1 MTIDTLTNQKI
12 WWITSLLSMPRHVKK
27 MVQVIFD
34 LITLFAS
41 YYFSIWLAL
50 AMEGN
55 KVELILGLIFV
66 FTTVVTFK
74 LMKIYRVIVRFSGL
88 RLLEF
93 VVFSHVISICFLA
106 LVSELFD
113 YHLTPLFLVFLFFT
127 SVFCVAG
134 GRLLARKILDFSLPN
149 GRRVLIYGVD
159 KTAIQAM
166 TSINREPGYDV
177 LGFID
182 NGEGLIGG
190 QLHGVP
196 VISESRLEEVVES
209 DNISLIVLCAP
220 EETAVNVR
228 ILLNRLESLSVS
240 VKIAPKLPDF
250 LNETSSNFKDF
261 EEVRVEDLVGR
272 ESVLP
277 DETLLS
283 KNIIGKVVLI
293 TGAGGSIGSELCRQ
307 VIARSPKKL
316 IMVELNELALFN
328 IQQAL
333 SNYSDRIISVL
344 GSISDDPLM
353 EELLINESVDS
364 VYHAAA
370 YKHVPLVESNPF
382 AAIYNN
388 IFGTQVILE
397 ASIRA
402 GVKSFTLVST
412 DKAVRPTNIMG
423 ATKRIAEV
431 LCQNAAA
438 AESGTAIAMVRFGN
452 VIGSSGSAIPKFRE
466 QIRTGGPV
474 TVTHPDITRFFM
486 GIPEASELVLQ
497 ASSMAGGG
505 EVFVLDMGEPVKIV
519 DLVKRLIQFSGKIF
533 ANEGNSHLNPIDIVY
548 TGLRP
553 GEKLYEELLISGEA
567 QCTIHPKIMMLTEQ
581 YPEGDVIDRFMKDL
595 AVVCKGKNIETL
607 RSLLSDLDIGYC
619 YKDIY
624 SGTVRENS
632 GELDASNG
640 RAFSGFENSEIS
652 PLGAHQRYSRVGVEI
667 KKPFKELA
675 GTPANGLKQRLFRK
689 LLHKYF
695 LLSRG
700 LTMGVRCV
708 ILNREREVLLV
719 KHTYIAGWHLPGGG
733 VDIGE
738 TVEEAVVREVREETL
753 FDLIESPQLVSV
765 YFCNETSNRDHV
777 ILFVATKFLE
787 TKSDVESFEIS
798 ESKFF
803 PIENLPD
810 EIDEQTKR
818 WMGDAILKS
827 EKGLLPLS
835 TER

>member
-1 MTIDTLTNQKI
+1 MTIDTLTDQKK
-12 WWITSLLSMPRHVKK
+12 WWIASLLSMPRHLKK

-50 AMEGN
+50 TMEGN
-55 KVELILGLIFV
+55 KVELILSLIFV
-66 FTTVVTFK
+66 FTTVVIFK

-93 VVFSHVISICFLA
+93 IVFSHVISVCTLA

-134 GRLLARKILDFSLPN
+134 GRLLARKVLDFSLSD
-149 GRRVLIYGVD
+149 GRKVLIYGVD
-159 KTAIQAM
+159 KTAIQVM
-166 TSINREPGYDV
+166 TSINREPGYHV

-196 VISESRLEEVVES
+196 VISESQLETVVES

-220 EETAVNVR
+220 KETIANLR
-228 ILLNRLESLSVS
+228 LLLSRLESLPVS
-240 VKIAPKLPDF
+240 VKVAPKFPDF
-250 LNETSSNFKDF
+250 LNETSSNFKYL
-261 EEVRVEDLVGR
+261 EEVRVEDFVGR
-272 ESVLP
+272 ESVSP

-307 VIARSPKKL
+307 VIARAPEKL

-328 IQQAL
+328 IQQEL
-333 SNYSDRIISVL
+333 SNYSDRIIPVL

-353 EELLINESVDS
+353 EDLLINERVDT

-370 YKHVPLVESNPF
+370 YKHVPLVEANPF

-388 IFGTQVILE
+388 IFGTRVILE

-431 LCQNAAA
+431 LCQSAAA

-452 VIGSSGSAIPKFRE
+452 VIGSSGSVIPKFRQ

-486 GIPEASELVLQ
+486 GISEASELVLQ
-497 ASSMAGGG
+497 ASSMATGG

-519 DLVKRLIQFSGKIF
+519 DLVKRLIQFSGKIVG
-533 ANEGNSHLNPIDIVY
+533 NERNAHLNPIDIVY

-553 GEKLYEELLISGEA
+553 GEKLYEELLISGEV
-567 QCTIHPKIMMLTEQ
+567 QCTFHPKIMMLTEQ
-581 YPEGDVIDRFMKDL
+581 YPEVDAIDKFMKDL
-595 AVVCKGKNIETL
+595 AVVCQGKNIETL

-624 SGTVRENS
+624 SATVRENS
-632 GELDASNG
+632 GELDAPNG
-640 RAFSGFENSEIS
+640 RGFSGFENGEKS
-652 PLGAHQRYSRVGVEI
+652 PLEVHQSYSRVGVEI

-689 LLHKYF
+689 LLHRYF

-738 TVEEAVVREVREETL
+738 TVEEAIVREVQEETV
-753 FDLIESPQLVSV
+753 FHLIESPQLVSV

-787 TKSDVESFEIS
+787 TKSELESFEIS
-798 ESKFF
+798 DSKFF
-803 PIENLPD
+803 SIENLPD

-818 WMGDAILKS
+818 WMSDAILKS
-827 EKGLLPLS
+827 KKGNVIY
-835 TER
+835 

>member
-1 MTIDTLTNQKI
+1 MTIDTLTNQKK
-12 WWITSLLSMPRHVKK
+12 WWIASLLSMPRHVKK

-34 LITLFAS
+34 LTTLFAS

-93 VVFSHVISICFLA
+93 IVFSHVISVCTLA

-134 GRLLARKILDFSLPN
+134 GRLLARKVLDFSLPD
-149 GRRVLIYGVD
+149 GRKVLIYGVD
-159 KTAIQAM
+159 KTAIQVM
-166 TSINREPGYDV
+166 TSINREPGYHV

-182 NGEGLIGG
+182 NGEGLVGG

-196 VISESRLEEVVES
+196 VISESRLEAVVES

-220 EETAVNVR
+220 EQTIVNVR
-228 ILLNRLESLSVS
+228 LLLNRLESLPVS

-250 LNETSSNFKDF
+250 LNEKLSNFNDL
-261 EEVRVEDLVGR
+261 EEVRVEDFVGR

-307 VIARSPKKL
+307 VIARAPKKL

-333 SNYSDRIISVL
+333 SNYTDRIIPVL

-353 EELLINESVDS
+353 EELLINERVDT

-388 IFGTQVILE
+388 IFGTRVILE

-431 LCQNAAA
+431 LCQSAAA

-486 GIPEASELVLQ
+486 GIPEASELLLQ
-497 ASSMAGGG
+497 ASSMATGG
-505 EVFVLDMGEPVKIV
+505 EVFVLDMGEPVKII
-519 DLVKRLIQFSGKIF
+519 DLVKRLIRFSGKIVG
-533 ANEGNSHLNPIDIVY
+533 NEGNSHLNPIDIVY

-581 YPEGDVIDRFMKDL
+581 YPEVDAIDRFMKDL

-624 SGTVRENS
+624 SATVRENS
-632 GELDASNG
+632 GELDAPNG
-640 RAFSGFENSEIS
+640 RGFLGFENSEIS
-652 PLGAHQRYSRVGVEI
+652 PLGVHQSYSRVGVEI

-675 GTPANGLKQRLFRK
+675 GTPANSLKQRLFRK
-689 LLHKYF
+689 LLHRYF

-738 TVEEAVVREVREETL
+738 TVEEAIVREVQEETL
-753 FDLIESPQLVSV
+753 FHLIESPQLVSV

-787 TKSDVESFEIS
+787 TQSELESFEIS

-818 WMGDAILKS
+818 WMSDAILKS
-827 EKGLLPLS
+827 EKGLLSIS